1 MKTVARVEQKLKDN
15 LMWVAEY
22 ERECCVTALDR
33 LENETRLD
41 TRAKRILRMFVDVVD
56 SYGQT
61 YVARDIASRMR

>member
-1 MKTVARVEQKLKDN
+1 
-15 LMWVAEY
+15 MWVAEY